1 MPPGISL
8 PRRPVP
14 PLPRARALAVG
25 GCALALV
32 VASFLPCFSWRIG
45 RLQWNS
51 LGVHPWLHHTL
62 DPEMWDAILEAR
74 RRAKDLEAWP
84 SVYQVWR
91 NADIQYRLD
100 EDFRRPFGSFESE
113 GERIRIRW
121 LEVVFLLACI
131 PGFVYG
137 PPIALWG
144 TLRIRWKGSA
154 AVDATVLAAALFLG
168 VLDAV
173 GVTAIALH
181 RKGIWI
187 TWKTLLF
194 AVPAYLLVLAA
205 GHAAWRDGY
214 RRAFAAG
221 AVLLALFLGAE
232 LTAGILSGSF
242 E

>member
-1 MPPGISL
+1 M
-8 PRRPVP
+8 
-14 PLPRARALAVG
+14 AVG
-25 GCALALV
+25 ACSLALV

-45 RLQWNS
+45 RVQWRS
-51 LGVHPWLHHTL
+51 LGVHPWLRHTL
-62 DPEMWDAILEAR
+62 DQEMWDAILEAR
-74 RRAKDLEAWP
+74 QRAKDLEAWP

-91 NADIQYRLD
+91 NADIQYRMD
-100 EDFRRPFGSFESE
+100 EEFRRPFGSFDSE
-113 GERIRIRW
+113 GERLRIRW

-137 PPIALWG
+137 PLVALWG
-144 TLRIRWKGSA
+144 ALRIRWKGSA
-154 AVDATVLAAALFLG
+154 AVDATFVAAAIFLG

-181 RKGIWI
+181 KQGRWV

-194 AVPAYLLVLAA
+194 AVPAYLLVFVS
-205 GHAAWRDGY
+205 GHAARSEGY

-221 AVLLALFLGAE
+221 AALLGLFLGAE
-232 LTAGILSGSF
+232 LAAGILSGSF